1 MAKVKN
7 EKVKKTVT
15 YEVTITGGPEKHQ
28 KINGALLG
36 LHLKPFKDVTIHSV
50 TDKKGNETVEKITI
64 ISDKRKKVKSLYAKL
79 YKNYNVEIKVLEI
92 VTEKEEPKK
101 K

>member
-7 EKVKKTVT
+7 EKVKTTTT

-36 LHLKPFKDVTIHSV
+36 LRLKPFKDVTVHSV
-50 TDKKGNETVEKITI
+50 TDKQGNETVEKITI
-64 ISDKRKKVKSLYAKL
+64 ISDNRKKVKNLYSKL
-79 YKNYNVEIKVLEI
+79 YKTYNVEIKVLEI